1 VQRRVADD
9 GILRVQLDGIKQ
21 VTRLR
26 IEDVC
31 VGTFRLWFVDLNT
44 EEYEMGRRESKNS
57 GHTRTAI
64 TELPPSL
71 LISHRHLDSFAGR
84 NDRSPG
90 SHQAIEAL

>member
-1 VQRRVADD
+1 MQRHVADD

-44 EEYEMGRRESKNS
+44 EEYEMGRRESNNS

-64 TELPPSL
+64 PELPPPFL
-71 LISHRHLDSFAGR
+71 LRTGILTAGR
-84 NDRSPG
+84 ND
-90 SHQAIEAL
+90 